1 MLPTLRD
8 IISKATAA
16 GPGHIRVDSYLER
29 LLSPVGKP
37 YCEVW
42 SVIVLST
49 VIASHAVTMLTTCRA
64 STHGKRAVELKLLE
78 CYHYDAVQAQ
88 GTLCATSLAKP
99 PQRVLAI

>member
-1 MLPTLRD
+1 MCRCTTRSKHGHGVACDDSSSGLARPSTGDTLRD

-49 VIASHAVTMLTTCRA
+49 VYSKSHFR
-64 STHGKRAVELKLLE
+64 
-78 CYHYDAVQAQ
+78 
-88 GTLCATSLAKP
+88 
-99 PQRVLAI
+99 